1 MYKFKKYE
9 DIPSE
14 EIDDIELVGDD
25 FAPGAYISFTPT
37 FKDLGTVVS
46 WDLRECNDVQARNQ
60 GGEQALRVGQ
70 GHLLVQLQSSIWTT
84 NALLRTRQGQRR
96 AKTKL
101 LLEELGISCS
111 LSSRKVGLQCTY
123 ELARHM
129 TCAAQRSVSVL
140 RSIYHL
146 VSSLLRLVLVPVV
159 HLRSDRR
166 EDVTWKEN
174 RCRCVRRRSGSR
186 HSYM

>member
-25 FAPGAYISFTPT
+25 FAPGTYMYISFTPT
-37 FKDLGTVVS
+37 FKSLGTVVS

-84 NALLRTRQGQRR
+84 NALLQGRDKRR
-96 AKTKL
+96 AKTKLDL

-111 LSSRKVGLQCTY
+111 LSSRKVGLHTNWY
-123 ELARHM
+123 D
-129 TCAAQRSVSVL
+129 T
-140 RSIYHL
+140 
-146 VSSLLRLVLVPVV
+146 
-159 HLRSDRR
+159 
-166 EDVTWKEN
+166 
-174 RCRCVRRRSGSR
+174 
-186 HSYM
+186 